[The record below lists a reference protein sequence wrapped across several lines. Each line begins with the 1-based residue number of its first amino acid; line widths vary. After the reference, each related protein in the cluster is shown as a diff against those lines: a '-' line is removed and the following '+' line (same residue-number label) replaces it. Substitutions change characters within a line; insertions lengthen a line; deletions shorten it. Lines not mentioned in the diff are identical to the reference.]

1 MLDTVTVIHRNGQG
15 SPDYVILLTFEY
27 REEAGSWVGVCAEL
41 ETSAFSDNLEQA
53 KLELREAVEL
63 QLNELER
70 LTQIQDYL
78 SENQIPVVLIGPDPS
93 PQAAGF
99 AVAADSR

>member
-1 MLDTVTVIHRNGQG
+1 MQDTVMVIHRNGQG
-15 SPDYVILLTFEY
+15 SPDYVVLLTFEY

-41 ETSAFSDNLEQA
+41 GTSAFSDNLEQA

-70 LTQIQDYL
+70 PDSGTRL
-78 SENQIPVVLIGPDPS
+78 PVRKPGPCCTYRI
-93 PQAAGF
+93 
-99 AVAADSR
+99 SRVSTSRPGLP